1 MSLRTKIRSFTAWV
15 NMRLM
20 SYDQLLN
27 NCLMDLLTGTHMK
40 YLIESMT
47 GTNIKR
53 LESFD
58 GQLLLHIII
67 SLQLNDFK
75 TVLPGHNFSSDWA
88 FVAEAKCMDCV
99 FTGCTQQHT
108 CTNIQGHTNS
118 VCGEGGGGGSGT
130 NESILMKDSISFI
143 SNDNNQV

>member
-1 MSLRTKIRSFTAWV
+1 
-15 NMRLM
+15 MRLM

-58 GQLLLHIII
+58 G
-67 SLQLNDFK
+67 
-75 TVLPGHNFSSDWA
+75 
-88 FVAEAKCMDCV
+88 
-99 FTGCTQQHT
+99 
-108 CTNIQGHTNS
+108 
-118 VCGEGGGGGSGT
+118 
-130 NESILMKDSISFI
+130 
-143 SNDNNQV
+143 